1 MTAPNAV
8 FLKDYAPPSHRVHHL
23 TLTFELGEHETRLH
37 TCFRVTPDAP
47 AGRQAGPLHLHG
59 QGLRLEA
66 LVVDGATPPAATV
79 THQEDA
85 LILTG
90 LEGPGHT
97 IQVTTL
103 LRPQDNT
110 ALQGLYRSGG
120 LFCTQCEPEGFRYM
134 TYFPDRP
141 DVMTRYTT
149 TIIADPRRCPV
160 LLANG
165 NRVGSGTLADGRHW
179 VTWHDPHPKP
189 SYLFAMVAGNLCV
202 HEDRHT
208 TTPSGREV
216 HLQIYTEQRH
226 AGRTEHAMS
235 ALKRAMHWDEDYYG
249 LEYDLD
255 TYMIVAVD
263 DFNMG
268 AMENKGLNIFN
279 AACVL
284 ADPETATDDD
294 LETVE
299 AVVAHE
305 YFHNWTGNRVTL
317 RDWFQLSLKEGLT
330 VFREQQFCADTGSP
344 ALTRIRDARNL
355 RALQFPEDNG
365 PMAHPVRPDSYMDVS
380 NFYTA
385 TVYDKGAEVI
395 RMLHTR
401 LGDSGFRAGVQLY
414 LRRHDGQAATC
425 EDFRA
430 ALEDATGTA
439 LTDMAAWYE
448 QAGTPVLRVRGR
460 HDPIR
465 RCYHLILSQFTA
477 STTGHPRK
485 RPPPIPVRL
494 GLIGPDGRSLPLRL
508 DRETEPS
515 GCERIITLREQ
526 DLQVTFMDVP
536 EPPVPSL
543 LRDFSAPVALDF
555 PYTRDQLALLLGNDD
570 DAFVRWDA
578 AQQLAMDVIMQA
590 LDRDTEPVLPTAM
603 ATAVEQVLDAG
614 EQDPAFVAET
624 LALPS
629 EDYIGEQ
636 RACVEVEAIHDARER
651 LRHVM
656 GTTFAARW
664 RAIHGDCAGSHA
676 GVPPRRAAALRRLGH
691 LALGYRVAA
700 GSAGVEA
707 ALRQYHETDN
717 MTDRLAALALV
728 ADTDEQ
734 LARQPLQAFYRRWG
748 GDPLLVDKWLRI
760 QATAQ
765 AGDGLRR
772 VERLIRHPAFD
783 IRNPNRVRSLVGAF
797 SQENPLH
804 FHRAD
809 GAGHAF
815 LAERVMELDALNPLI
830 AARLVLPLTRWD
842 RFDTDRAGSMSR
854 QLERIGNR
862 PKLSKEL
869 HEIVAKSFAA

>member
-23 TLTFELGEHETRLH
+23 SLTFELGENETRLH

-47 AGRQAGPLHLHG
+47 AGRQAGPLCLHG
-59 QGLRLEA
+59 RGLQLERI
-66 LVVDGATPPAATV
+66 LVDGSAPPATAMNHDEHGLT
-79 THQEDA
+79 
-85 LILTG
+85 LTG
-90 LEGPGHT
+90 LDGPGHT
-97 IQVTTL
+97 IEVTTV
-103 LRPQDNT
+103 LRPRDNT

-120 LFCTQCEPEGFRYM
+120 LFCTQCEPEGFRHM

-149 TIIADPRRCPV
+149 TIIADSRRYPV

-165 NRVGSGTLADGRHW
+165 NRTGAGTLEDGRHW

-189 SYLFAMVAGNLCV
+189 SYLFAMVAGDLSV
-202 HEDRHT
+202 HQDTHV
-208 TTPSGREV
+208 TPSGRRIG
-216 HLQIYTEQRH
+216 LQVYTEPRN
-226 AGRTEHAMS
+226 AGRTGHAVE
-235 ALKRAMHWDEDYYG
+235 ALQRAMRWDEEAYG

-255 TYMIVAVD
+255 CYMIVAVD

-284 ADPETATDDD
+284 ADPRTATDDD

-330 VFREQQFCADTGSP
+330 VFREQQFCAETGSP

-355 RALQFPEDNG
+355 RALQFPEDSG
-365 PMAHPVRPDSYMDVS
+365 PMAHPVRPGSYLDVS

-401 LGDSGFRAGVQLY
+401 LGDAGFRAGVQLY
-414 LRRHDGQAATC
+414 LRRHDGRAATC
-425 EDFRA
+425 EDFRG
-430 ALEDATGTA
+430 ALEDATGTP
-439 LTDMAAWYE
+439 LTDMATWYE

-460 HDPIR
+460 HDPVR
-465 RCYHLILSQFTA
+465 RCYHLLLSQFTPA
-477 STTGHPRK
+477 TPGQSRK
-485 RPPPIPVRL
+485 QPLPIPVRL
-494 GLIGPDGRSLPLRL
+494 GLMDPGGQLLPLRM
-508 DRETEPS
+508 DGEAAPA
-515 GCERIITLREQ
+515 GCERVITLHAEHQ
-526 DLQVTFMDVP
+526 QITFMDIA

-543 LRDFSAPVALDF
+543 LRRFSAPVALDF
-555 PYTRDQLALLLGNDD
+555 PYTREQLALLLGSDD
-570 DAFVRWDA
+570 DPFVRWDA
-578 AQQLAMDVIMQA
+578 AQQLTLDAIIQA
-590 LDRDTEPVLPTAM
+590 LDHGGTPPLPT
-603 ATAVEQVLDAG
+603 TLTQAVERVLAG
-614 EQDPAFVAET
+614 YRDDPAFVAET

-629 EDYIGEQ
+629 EDYIAEQ
-636 RACVEVEAIHDARER
+636 RACVEVEAIHGAREH
-651 LRHVM
+651 LRHAM
-656 GTTFAARW
+656 GSHFAAW
-664 RAIHGDCAGSHA
+664 WCDIHTDCAGSHA
-676 GVPPRRAAALRRLGH
+676 GVPRQRAAALRRLGH
-691 LALGYRVAA
+691 LALAYRVAA
-700 GSAGVEA
+700 GAAGVEA

-717 MTDRLAALALV
+717 MTDRLVALALL
-728 ADTDEQ
+728 ADADEE
-734 LARQPLQAFYRRWG
+734 LARQPLLTFYRRWG
-748 GDPLLVDKWLRI
+748 DDPLLVDKWLRI

-765 AGDGLRR
+765 AGDGLHR
-772 VERLIRHPAFD
+772 VQRLMRHPAFD
-783 IRNPNRVRSLVGAF
+783 MGNPNRVRSVLGAF

-804 FHRAD
+804 FHRVD

-815 LAERVMELDALNPLI
+815 VAERVMELDALNPLI

-842 RFDTDRAGSMSR
+842 RFDADRAASMSR

-869 HEIVAKSFAA
+869 HEIVAKGLAA

>member
-1 MTAPNAV
+1 MTAPDTV
-8 FLKDYAPPSHRVHHL
+8 FLKDYAPPSHRVHNL

-37 TCFRVTPDAP
+37 TTFRVTPDAP
-47 AGRQAGPLHLHG
+47 AGKQTGPLHLHG
-59 QGLRLEA
+59 RGLQLERLH
-66 LVVDGATPPAATV
+66 VDGSAPPAAAVAHHEQGLT
-79 THQEDA
+79 
-85 LILTG
+85 LTG
-90 LEGPGHT
+90 LDGPGH
-97 IQVTTL
+97 IIEVTTL
-103 LRPQDNT
+103 LHPRDNT

-120 LFCTQCEPEGFRYM
+120 LFCTQCEPEGFRCM

-149 TIIADPRRCPV
+149 TIVADAGRYPV

-165 NRVGSGTLADGRHW
+165 NRIGAGTLEDGRHW

-189 SYLFAMVAGNLCV
+189 SYLFALVAGDLSV
-202 HEDRHT
+202 HEETHM
-208 TTPSGREV
+208 TPSGREIA
-216 HLQIYTEQRH
+216 LQVYTEPRN
-226 AGRTEHAMS
+226 AGRTGHAMD
-235 ALKRAMHWDEDYYG
+235 ALRRAMRWDEEFYG

-255 TYMIVAVD
+255 SYMIVAVE

-284 ADPETATDDD
+284 ADPRTATDDD

-330 VFREQQFCADTGSP
+330 VFREQQFCAAMGSP

-355 RALQFPEDNG
+355 RALQFPEDSG
-365 PMAHPVRPDSYMDVS
+365 PMAHPVRPDNYMDVS

-401 LGDSGFRAGVQLY
+401 LGDHAFRAGVRLY
-414 LRRHDGQAATC
+414 LRRHDGQGATC

-430 ALEDATGTA
+430 ALEDTTGTPLA
-439 LTDMAAWYE
+439 DMAAWYE

-460 HDPIR
+460 HDPVR
-465 RCYHLILSQFTA
+465 RCYHLVFSQFTPA
-477 STTGHPRK
+477 TPGQPHK
-485 RPPPIPVRL
+485 RTVPIPVRL
-494 GLIGPDGRSLPLRL
+494 ALMGPDGRLLPLRC
-508 DRETEPS
+508 DDEAEPC
-515 GCERIITLREQ
+515 GLERIITLNEQ
-526 DLQVTFMDVP
+526 DRQITFADVP

-555 PYTRDQLALLLGNDD
+555 PYTREQLALLLGNDD
-570 DAFVRWDA
+570 DPFVRWDA
-578 AQQLAMDVIMQA
+578 AQQLAMDVIMGA
-590 LDRDTEPVLPTAM
+590 LDHGAAPALPAAV
-603 ATAVEQVLDAG
+603 ATAVEQVLDG
-614 EQDPAFVAET
+614 FDHDPAFVAET

-636 RACVEVEAIHDARER
+636 RACVEVEAIHGAREH
-651 LRHVM
+651 LRHVL

-664 RAIHGDCAGSHA
+664 QEIHAACAGSHP

-691 LALGYRVAA
+691 LALAYRVAA
-700 GSAGVEA
+700 GPAGLET
-707 ALRQYHETDN
+707 ALRQYHDTDN
-717 MTDRLAALALV
+717 MTDRLAALSLL
-728 ADTDEQ
+728 ADADDS
-734 LARQPLQAFYRRWG
+734 LARQPLQSFYRRWG
-748 GDPLLVDKWLRI
+748 DDPLLVDKWLRI
-760 QATAQ
+760 QATAR
-765 AGDGLRR
+765 AGDGLYR
-772 VERLIRHPAFD
+772 VERLMRHPAFD
-783 IRNPNRVRSLVGAF
+783 MGNPNRVRSLLGAF

-815 LAERVMELDALNPLI
+815 LAERVMELDTLNPLI

-842 RFDTDRAGSMSR
+842 RFDATRARSMAR

-862 PKLSKEL
+862 PKLSIEL
-869 HEIVAKSFAA
+869 HEIVAKSLAA